1 MKTYSAKSSD
11 VERAWHLVDLDGLTV
26 GRAATK
32 IATILR
38 GKHKPTY
45 TPHVD
50 TGDYVVCI
58 NAEKVVFTGNK
69 LNDKKYYRYSGFIGG
84 LKERTAAELLALY
97 PEDVIKFAVKGMLP
111 KNSLGRQMIT
121 KLKVHTGPEH
131 THAGQNPQPL
141 DLNA

>member
-1 MKTYSAKSSD
+1 MKTYSAKEAD
-11 VERAWHLVDLDGLTV
+11 VQRAWHLVDLDGVTL
-26 GRAATK
+26 GRAATR
-32 IATILR
+32 IASILR

-58 NAEKVVFTGNK
+58 NVEKVVLTGNK
-69 LNDKKYYRYSGFIGG
+69 LADKKYYRYSGFMGG
-84 LKERTAAELLALY
+84 LKERTAGELLDLY
-97 PEDVIKFAVKGMLP
+97 PEDVITFAVKGMLP
-111 KNSLGRQMIT
+111 KNALGRQMIS
-121 KLKVHTGPEH
+121 KLKVYAGPAH